1 MYEMA
6 SSSNLCL
13 AIAEYTT
20 LFLVLITEGHCKQ
33 GRNNNIIIATAANP
47 RQLNI
52 IFFFLQSIIRYTHNI
67 GAGELT
73 ISPQEDSF
81 DYSILALLATL

>member
-20 LFLVLITEGHCKQ
+20 LFLILIREGHCKQ
-33 GRNNNIIIATAANP
+33 GRNNNNNNKIIATAANP

-52 IFFFLQSIIRYTHNI
+52 IIIFFFLQSGYWRR
-67 GAGELT
+67 
-73 ISPQEDSF
+73 
-81 DYSILALLATL
+81 